1 MTEHDAKAI
10 RAARRARAERMGGA
24 GDPHAKVDASSWTPP
39 PMANMGAKTG
49 MRPISPRQ
57 FKDGGKVHGKA
68 ADHHGGRKP
77 RKTGGRAIAD
87 AYVNRDVKEA
97 NAEHGKP
104 HVGGFA
110 RGGTPDASFEDP
122 GSRRVRRREEFRKKA
137 AAQPKPAAPPPA
149 LTGGGGGQPPAPPP
163 SSSPPAFDGG
173 ERLPAIRPNAGLP
186 AEPGMEYV
194 GRGPTPVRPVR
205 PISPNLGQLAGA
217 AALAGMYQDVKDR
230 EFPVDN
236 FPRRA
241 ERTGL
246 DYLLPPRPSTG
257 PIGPMTL
264 EESVRANSSPARF
277 RRWQA
282 ENPEPGEFPSR
293 IPSTAPAPS
302 YEPSASE
309 PSFRSMGEG
318 ALTGRAPDESAI
330 NSALAAARAR
340 VAARPVARAPVETGM
355 TADDLNRIYLDQYQR
370 ERADQ
375 GLYTGGRAERAGGGP
390 LDADFL
396 GSTLTPQHRKH
407 GGKVSHVEWEHS
419 QRDLK
424 EDRKLAKKH
433 GMSMEVW
440 EKSKLDEKHDR
451 QQSTKGLR
459 HGGRAHRDDGGR
471 LQRERNQQVADEN
484 AAIRRGEKVPSAL
497 GRRDEQLDEPAYKY
511 LQQTGRTDFRGPAAL
526 DAPPEAPMARKRGG
540 EAGKKWIAGAIK
552 HPGALHKSLHVPEG
566 EKIPAKKLAKA
577 AHAPG
582 KLGKRARLAETLKGM
597 HHADGGRAH
606 PKDCECRM
614 CGGRTHR
621 ATGGRTKGK
630 TNIVI
635 AINPQRHEPQ
645 MPQGGMPPGGA
656 APMPMPHVPVAPAA
670 PPPAMPMPMPAGG
683 AGLGAAPG
691 GMPPMPRK
699 HGGRAYRTYHDM
711 DAGAGSGEGRLEK
724 TEIASR
730 RR

>member
-39 PMANMGAKTG
+39 PMANMNAKTG

-104 HVGGFA
+104 HIGGFA
-110 RGGTPDASFEDP
+110 DGGTPQKGRYKRDWSKTSITNKPVGASLDQTDYVP
-122 GSRRVRRREEFRKKA
+122 RKDFGPDLSHITNEPVGGNLA
-137 AAQPKPAAPPPA
+137 RWWRGEPAAPSATHPP
-149 LTGGGGGQPPAPPP
+149 
-163 SSSPPAFDGG
+163 
-173 ERLPAIRPNAGLP
+173 
-186 AEPGMEYV
+186 V
-194 GRGPTPVRPVR
+194 
-205 PISPNLGQLAGA
+205 A
-217 AALAGMYQDVKDR
+217 A
-230 EFPVDN
+230 
-236 FPRRA
+236 
-241 ERTGL
+241 
-246 DYLLPPRPSTG
+246 
-257 PIGPMTL
+257 
-264 EESVRANSSPARF
+264 
-277 RRWQA
+277 
-282 ENPEPGEFPSR
+282 
-293 IPSTAPAPS
+293 APAPS
-302 YEPSASE
+302 YESEFPERVPSMRAPAPE
-309 PSFRSMGEG
+309 PSSRSMGEG
-318 ALTGRAPDESAI
+318 ALTGRAPAPDESAI
-330 NSALAAARAR
+330 NSVLAAARAR
-340 VAARPVARAPVETGM
+340 VAARPVARAPVETGL

-396 GSTLTPQHRKH
+396 GGTLTPQHRKH

-419 QRDLK
+419 QRDLR

-433 GMSMEVW
+433 GMSMEAW

-451 QQSTKGLR
+451 QQSMKGLR

-471 LQRERNQQVADEN
+471 LQRERIQKTADEN

-497 GRRDEQLDEPAYKY
+497 GRRDEQLDEPARNY
-511 LQQTGRTDFRGPAAL
+511 LQQTGRTDFRGPVTL

-606 PKDCECRM
+606 PKGCECRM

-656 APMPMPHVPVAPAA
+656 MPMPMPRVPVAPAA
-670 PPPAMPMPMPAGG
+670 PPPAMPMPMPSGG
-683 AGLGAAPG
+683 AGLGAVPG

-730 RR
+730 HR